1 MTNTRLSTAAALV
14 FAVSLSVA
22 FSAGC
27 GTTDGNYQL
36 ATETR
41 TVSPFTLV
49 DANYG
54 VEVTL
59 KVDSAQTGDV
69 SLDVSAESNLLNAV
83 ITSVANDK
91 LSVGVDGSVEAHLP
105 ITVVGT
111 VSDISGGQAHN
122 GATIVL
128 EGIDGETLALG
139 SQDGATL
146 TARGSVDSLSVTST
160 DGASIICGDLTAT
173 TAEVALN
180 NGASATVCVSGQ
192 VTGSVDN
199 GAGLTVL
206 CGGGT
211 SGVTTSNGG
220 TIN

>member
-1 MTNTRLSTAAALV
+1 MTQRITLLALGLAA
-14 FAVSLSVA
+14 A
-22 FSAGC
+22 FSAAC

-54 VEVTL
+54 VAVTL
-59 KVDSAQTGDV
+59 TMDPAQTGDV
-69 SLDVSAESNLLNAV
+69 SLDVSAESNLLSSVATN
-83 ITSVANDK
+83 VANDK
-91 LSVGVDGSVEAHLP
+91 LSVSVSDTVEAHLP

-111 VSDISGGQAHN
+111 VNDISDAQAHN
-122 GATIVL
+122 GAAIVL
-128 EGIDGETLALG
+128 EEVDRETLTVG
-139 SQDGATL
+139 SQDGASL
-146 TARGSVDSLSVTST
+146 TAKGSVDSLTVTSA
-160 DGASIICGDLTAT
+160 DGASIVCGDLTAT
-173 TAEVALN
+173 TAEVGLN
-180 NGASATVCVSGQ
+180 NGASAIVCVSGQ

-199 GAGLTVL
+199 GATLTVL
-206 CGGGT
+206 CGGST